1 VSSVRPLPSVHPIRT
16 PNIQS
21 GAVALLIGAVVLFKR
36 RKRKQNTYTTPLPDS
51 AFSPSNTSSLPAP
64 ETAHVGSAS
73 SIFGRLNGGGSGGD
87 PHLTRST
94 ARSNTLFGAGT
105 YTRPETVSTE
115 QDKFSRLPT
124 PLAPALPTPNPFNDP
139 PLNKAYDVLNN
150 RPRSTTLTDRG
161 SWVQNPFKDPE
172 SGRFDP
178 FGELKE
184 KARQER
190 KRYVE
195 ARREEER
202 RRQVEREEAMG
213 FGDPAVH

>member
-1 VSSVRPLPSVHPIRT
+1 MLIQPIT
-16 PNIQS
+16 NIRL
-21 GAVALLIGAVVLFKR
+21 GAIALLIGAVILFKR
-36 RKRKQNTYTTPLPDS
+36 RKRKHTYNQPPFGDAFNPPNTG
-51 AFSPSNTSSLPAP
+51 SLHAP
-64 ETAHVGSAS
+64 ETAHVGSAA

-94 ARSNTLFGAGT
+94 DRSNTLFGRGT

-115 QDKFSRLPT
+115 HDSRAPIAAALPT
-124 PLAPALPTPNPFNDP
+124 PLAPAFPTPNPFKDP

-161 SWVQNPFKDPE
+161 SWVANPFKDPE
-172 SGRFDP
+172 SERFDP

-195 ARREEER
+195 EAKRAA
-202 RRQVEREEAMG
+202 ERERLLQKEKMG
-213 FGDPAVH
+213 LGLDDPAVH